1 MNDGN
6 TDIEFGGWG
15 YGYSKIIN
23 AWGIFRIFVK
33 MPTSLL
39 CEHEIVEWG
48 LRYTP
53 VSKCL
58 HGLHNPFS

>member
-1 MNDGN
+1 MMEID
-6 TDIEFGGWG
+6 DIEFGGWS

-23 AWGIFRIFVK
+23 AWDIFRIFVK

-48 LRYTP
+48 FT
-53 VSKCL
+53 L
-58 HGLHNPFS
+58 HLSFQMSAWVT